1 MILYTFS
8 AASIRAVIPLEEVL
22 FRSERPDDINFN
34 AILSWPLLSACFNES
49 NPLSSTLDAL
59 IFGSDK
65 RNSTTS
71 SCPLMMMIMMMI
83 MMIMIIMIMM
93 IPLNTAEFRALSPP
107 LFSAFTSLK
116 GVSSLTMSR

>member
-22 FRSERPDDINFN
+22 FRSETPDDINFN

-65 RNSTTS
+65 RNSTTF
-71 SCPLMMMIMMMI
+71 SCPLMMTIM